1 MISAL
6 KAISTIAAA
15 PHAET
20 AAALQSTAEMPVM
33 DTFEYD
39 FVGEELVEKAQPHI
53 HLEQDNTPN
62 YSETTGLLAMHG
74 VAWTSFFDVV
84 LPGIFFS
91 ELNKRGLT
99 DLNGSFPTDIKEWF
113 LPSTRDHIT
122 KRMAV
127 WEKIFFLNLIPS
139 VMNTVL
145 AWLGLTTGPNPV
157 TGWPTALWLL
167 HGLSNLML
175 PLYVYNIYLVS
186 TLLVG
191 AEEVTFDW
199 FLFGQTTTYLAISFA
214 IKFFAAPVMGRYL
227 TNYEP
232 TRYSSIL
239 WPSLFYLMGWV

>member
-62 YSETTGLLAMHG
+62 IDKTSGLLAMHG
-74 VAWTSFFDVV
+74 VAWSSFFDVV

-91 ELNKRGLT
+91 ELNKKGLT
-99 DLNGSFPTDIKEWF
+99 DLNGSSPTDIKEWF
-113 LPSTRDHIT
+113 LPSTRDHFT

-127 WEKIFFLNLIPS
+127 WEKS
-139 VMNTVL
+139 
-145 AWLGLTTGPNPV
+145 
-157 TGWPTALWLL
+157 
-167 HGLSNLML
+167 
-175 PLYVYNIYLVS
+175 
-186 TLLVG
+186 
-191 AEEVTFDW
+191 
-199 FLFGQTTTYLAISFA
+199 
-214 IKFFAAPVMGRYL
+214 
-227 TNYEP
+227 
-232 TRYSSIL
+232 
-239 WPSLFYLMGWV
+239 